1 MRRNSSRRLVL
12 CGVALTA
19 CLACFWAVSATAVAA
34 PGTFVDGPQ
43 TVHGSATGR
52 NECNAT
58 YSPSAPLP
66 SALDVGVTISSSA
79 GPQPLDLGPVTLSDT
94 TVAVSL
100 PVSFLQPGID
110 DGTFADGQA
119 LPVLIAPV
127 VAGSNTVEATHEYS
141 ETTTATIHVAD
152 GMVQPLRATVQL
164 PDTIWHPAMSD
175 RDIFFT
181 EKSVRV
187 VLAIEPLSVITET
200 TLTADCVPSDE
211 RVFIALGSTCPVDGP
226 CDSTSTTSPIVTF
239 TDPTVLNQSTTVP
252 GPNTLPRTGSRS
264 GDAVLFGLSC
274 IAGGALLL
282 IRRRR
287 EVVG

>member
-1 MRRNSSRRLVL
+1 MS
-12 CGVALTA
+12 A
-19 CLACFWAVSATAVAA
+19 FSATAFGAA
-34 PGTFVDGPQ
+34 V
-43 TVHGSATGR
+43 TVHGTATGR

-66 SALDVGVTISSSA
+66 SALDVGVTISSRA

-94 TVAVSL
+94 TVSVSM
-100 PVSFLQPGID
+100 PVSFLQPAIDEGILV
-110 DGTFADGQA
+110 DGQA
-119 LPVLIAPV
+119 LPVLLSPV
-127 VAGSNTVEATHEYS
+127 VAGSNTIEATHEYN
-141 ETTTATIHVAD
+141 ETTTATIHVVD
-152 GMVQPLRATVQL
+152 GMVRPLVATVQL
-164 PDTIWHPAMSD
+164 PDTIWHPAMPD

-187 VLAIEPLSVITET
+187 VLAIEPFSVITET
-200 TLTADCVPSDE
+200 TLTADCAPSDE

-226 CDSTSTTSPIVTF
+226 CDSTTTMTGPPVSVS
-239 TDPTVLNQSTTVP
+239 DPTVLNQSTTVP
-252 GPNTLPRTGSRS
+252 GGTTLPRTGSSS
-264 GDAVLFGLSC
+264 GYAVFVALSC